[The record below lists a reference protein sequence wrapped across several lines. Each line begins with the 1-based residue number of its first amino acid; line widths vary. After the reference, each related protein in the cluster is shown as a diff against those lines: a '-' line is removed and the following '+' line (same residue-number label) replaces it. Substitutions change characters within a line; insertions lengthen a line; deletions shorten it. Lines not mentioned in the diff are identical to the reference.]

1 MPNIRLIPVEFIVEQ
16 AKALQSAAEA
26 LPLRQLIKDWFA
38 SNHNEAEGYLV
49 LNDIDRYF
57 PTAKQISLNG
67 EADSEPVV
75 LPGCVLGRYRNNP
88 TEARMLTAIIHE
100 IHRRMN
106 IPVEDSRK
114 AKRPEDVRQDSWSWP
129 HVMRVMIRH
138 DIIAGNTNKATFG
151 AMIEQVLGDK
161 VKKNSIRRA
170 NYGNYAIVETFD
182 FDLSVQDK
190 DVIRE
195 ITSLFLPLVK
205 PKN

>member
-1 MPNIRLIPVEFIVEQ
+1 
-16 AKALQSAAEA
+16 
-26 LPLRQLIKDWFA
+26 
-38 SNHNEAEGYLV
+38 
-49 LNDIDRYF
+49 
-57 PTAKQISLNG
+57 
-67 EADSEPVV
+67 
-75 LPGCVLGRYRNNP
+75 
-88 TEARMLTAIIHE
+88 
-100 IHRRMN
+100 
-106 IPVEDSRK
+106 
-114 AKRPEDVRQDSWSWP
+114 
-129 HVMRVMIRH
+129 MRVMIRH